1 MKIFLQIF
9 RLCLNNIY
17 EKSRSSTMP
26 AFLQTILFTFNTL
39 AAGLNQ
45 AVRKK
50 QLIRTWLCG

>member
-1 MKIFLQIF
+1 MILPEKNKIEL
-9 RLCLNNIY
+9 
-17 EKSRSSTMP
+17 
-26 AFLQTILFTFNTL
+26 NTL

>member
-1 MKIFLQIF
+1 LGDEGRAASGGKFLVF
-9 RLCLNNIY
+9 LNVLDS
-17 EKSRSSTMP
+17 ESHV
-26 AFLQTILFTFNTL
+26 NTL